1 MNISFSFVK
10 GLSLGLEYVDLDEDD
25 QAQLETDGNI
35 MVILSLGFLRVI
47 YMNGGVAEDEE

>member
-1 MNISFSFVK
+1 MNITFSFVR

-35 MVILSLGFLRVI
+35 MVILSLGFLRII
-47 YMNGGVAEDEE
+47 YMNGGVVDSE